1 MITLNA
7 VLAILQSLMH
17 IIEMIVEAKPPE
29 QRAIEVARFDKAINT
44 LVDMMERLKDKVND

>member
-29 QRAIEVARFDKAINT
+29 QRAVEVARFDKAINA
-44 LVDMMERLKDKVND
+44 LVDMMDKLKDKAE